1 MRVSESNMSLEAAWL
16 GKIAKLQKKAMEQQG
31 EQALKLIDSSVK
43 AARPAPSGFGSV
55 GRYIDIR
62 V

>member
-16 GKIAKLQKKAMEQQG
+16 VKIAQLQKRAVEQQG

>member
-16 GKIAKLQKKAMEQQG
+16 VKIAQLQKRAMEQEG

>member
-16 GKIAKLQKKAMEQQG
+16 VKIAQLQKRAVEQQG
-31 EQALKLIDSSVK
+31 EQALKLIESSVK
-43 AARPAPSGFGSV
+43 AARPAPSSFGSV